1 MTKNQANNQ
10 FPRIG
15 WIALVF
21 LHPAVLRYASQF
33 ELKHKRFQ
41 LRE

>member
-1 MTKNQANNQ
+1 M
-10 FPRIG
+10 
-15 WIALVF
+15 ALVF

-41 LRE
+41 SCE